1 MSYFFEV
8 LSSRIG
14 FSRIGRILF
23 SKKRRLY
30 VSTPNIIIPIKNAL
44 MRQLNFIQEFED
56 HEIFTV
62 SKEIFLKI
70 GFLKEKFKDNGFLF
84 MSNGTMN
91 KYEEILLTNLNVFS
105 EDNIISII
113 PFNIPT
119 TSISKEFAT
128 AEIKNHLS
136 NTKKILKNYSN
147 LNFGISIKVF
157 NYTELFSLYIPL
169 VKEYKNIKILNLVD
183 IFDNFSNFRNV
194 LKVVGFKEETPE
206 TIVIIVSLP
215 VETEIFG
222 DDLIRVLST
231 EIREKFEDQLYKI
244 IESEI
249 ASESVIKSPKVLER
263 FEEGNKIKVFLRE
276 LIDKT
281 IKHYFSKIIKKK
293 SDSTSIKA
301 QKAISYFSMKGFE
314 FSPLSSLRGKDSFS
328 DIELFD
334 PQKKSVDDL
343 NSKPPLSINTINFIE
358 NSQEIEIMVQNN
370 KKEELKNISI
380 VISHVKE
387 YFEKEIMSQVVDDW
401 YPGEELLFISP
412 IVPHIDEYL
421 ISIKKGDSKEEDQ
434 TFFTQRIDLKLIDK
448 IES

>member
-1 MSYFFEV
+1 VADIFENEIVEKNPNEDLVIVYVLYFDEKRGQNPLLIYPDDNLRKDKKYMRPIHYHPVWFLESEE
-8 LSSRIG
+8 LDHIDLEFKGYTFFGKKFLAKSERQ
-14 FSRIGRILF
+14 
-23 SKKRRLY
+23 KRR
-30 VSTPNIIIPIKNAL
+30 A
-44 MRQLNFIQEFED
+44 
-56 HEIFTV
+56 
-62 SKEIFLKI
+62 
-70 GFLKEKFKDNGFLF
+70 
-84 MSNGTMN
+84 
-91 KYEEILLTNLNVFS
+91 
-105 EDNIISII
+105 
-113 PFNIPT
+113 
-119 TSISKEFAT
+119 
-128 AEIKNHLS
+128 
-136 NTKKILKNYSN
+136 
-147 LNFGISIKVF
+147 
-157 NYTELFSLYIPL
+157 
-169 VKEYKNIKILNLVD
+169 
-183 IFDNFSNFRNV
+183 
-194 LKVVGFKEETPE
+194 GFKVETPE

-215 VETEIFG
+215 VEIEIFG
-222 DDLIRVLST
+222 DDLIRKLST

-244 IESEI
+244 IKSEI
-249 ASESVIKSPKVLER
+249 ASENVIKSQKILER
-263 FEEGNKIKVFLRE
+263 IEEGKKIKIFLRE

-293 SDSTSIKA
+293 TDSTSIKA

-314 FSPLSSLRGKDSFS
+314 FSPLSSLRGKDTFS

-343 NSKPPLSINTINFIE
+343 KSKPPLSINSINFIE

-370 KKEELKNISI
+370 KEEELKNISI